1 MSRFLLVSLNID
13 AVQET
18 TIHRRRQK
26 LSAMTDGLGLGDAY
40 GATLGRIKRQG
51 GEKARL
57 GLAALMWIS
66 YAERPLK
73 ASELCQAL
81 AIEIGSPNLNID
93 NVPSIGTLLARCQ
106 GLIVAEE
113 KDSTVRLVHFTLHE
127 HLRAHPDL
135 FDAAHSAIAE
145 TCLSYLNSQQ
155 VKALSTSPSPNIQH
169 KPFLEYSAL
178 YWGVHA
184 KRDLSDCAKQL
195 ALKLFEDY
203 NSHVSAGVLLGTQN
217 MYRHAMHSSLNK
229 NPLFS
234 GLHCAS
240 SFGIV
245 EIVACLAEVEG
256 RDIC

>member
-93 NVPSIGTLLARCQ
+93 NVPSIGTFSVPNGPGRPGFGKAGP
-106 GLIVAEE
+106 GLS
-113 KDSTVRLVHFTLHE
+113 K
-127 HLRAHPDL
+127 
-135 FDAAHSAIAE
+135 
-145 TCLSYLNSQQ
+145 
-155 VKALSTSPSPNIQH
+155 
-169 KPFLEYSAL
+169 
-178 YWGVHA
+178 
-184 KRDLSDCAKQL
+184 
-195 ALKLFEDY
+195 
-203 NSHVSAGVLLGTQN
+203 
-217 MYRHAMHSSLNK
+217 
-229 NPLFS
+229 FS
-234 GLHCAS
+234 R
-240 SFGIV
+240 I
-245 EIVACLAEVEG
+245 
-256 RDIC
+256 